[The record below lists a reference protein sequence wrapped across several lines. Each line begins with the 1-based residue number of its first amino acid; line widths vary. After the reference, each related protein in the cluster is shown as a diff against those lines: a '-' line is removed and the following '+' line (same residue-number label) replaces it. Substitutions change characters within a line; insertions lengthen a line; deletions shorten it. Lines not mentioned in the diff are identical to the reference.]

1 MPFGNLTIGMN
12 VDQREFRLVRGNGAT
27 DANGV
32 TRVVGGFENFN
43 PVGPTGVR
51 LAGNGVGG
59 TQNGFRING
68 DRITGGGDIVF
79 DFYPF
84 VIKGEY
90 AYASQ
95 DRDGLDV
102 GGGNLENLIV
112 QGGYGSI
119 GYWIFGNKRNGL
131 LTNLRYEHVRVDDNS
146 GGFNKAL
153 GTVEQPMELRS
164 GTVGLAWYIN
174 PSVRLRGNYI
184 ITDLAQKQ
192 NIVGMSNSAGG
203 NAHQGI
209 AELMVQF

>member
-1 MPFGNLTIGMN
+1 
-12 VDQREFRLVRGNGAT
+12 
-27 DANGV
+27 
-32 TRVVGGFENFN
+32 
-43 PVGPTGVR
+43 
-51 LAGNGVGG
+51 
-59 TQNGFRING
+59 
-68 DRITGGGDIVF
+68 
-79 DFYPF
+79 
-84 VIKGEY
+84 
-90 AYASQ
+90 
-95 DRDGLDV
+95 LDV